1 MHLILTHEQADFDA
15 LGSLLAARMLEPS
28 ARAVLSRRLNRNA
41 RDYLTLYGEEL
52 PLENAE
58 DLPHARVDRVTLV
71 DTQTMGTTRGVGSY
85 TRIHVVDHHPLH
97 KPLAEGWTS
106 TIEMVGAATTLLVE
120 SLQAQSQP
128 LTVEAATLMLLG
140 IYEDTGS
147 FSYAGT
153 SPRDVRA
160 AAWLLEQNAS
170 LALTTEFLNRP
181 LSPEQ
186 RELYNRLLES
196 AESLVI
202 REQRIVLAQADAE
215 AGVEEISALAHKL
228 RDLFEPDGLFVLVN
242 LGTHLQLVARSST
255 DNLDVSEIAVRFGGG
270 GHNRAAA
277 ALIRDRTLEDVR
289 RELLEAI
296 DAGIT
301 PPMQVAQIYSP
312 RPKVVAADLTVAD
325 ASERMAR
332 YGYEGFPVVRGG
344 QVVGLLTR
352 RAVDRAMAHG
362 MQGALV
368 ESIMEGGSVTVQMGD
383 SVSHLQRLMV
393 DRGWGQ
399 IPVVSPE
406 GDRVVGIV
414 TRTDLLK
421 ALAPG
426 PSAGR
431 LNLKDRLEHGFPAAR
446 LALLHALAAAADRQ
460 PVPLY
465 LVGGV
470 VRDLVLKIPSY
481 DLDLVVEG
489 DAIALAQAVAETYGG
504 RVRSHERF
512 GTAKW
517 LLQDVDHAALGL
529 SAGEGAVLPESLDI
543 VSARAEFYAHPS
555 ALPEVERGNLKLD
568 LHRRDFT
575 INTLALSLNAAHFG
589 EVYDYWGGL
598 RDLEEKQ
605 IRVMHSISFVDD
617 PTRIL
622 RAARLEQRLG
632 FRIEPRTRD
641 LIALALPLLHRVSG
655 DRIRHELEAIFDE
668 PAPGDALQRL
678 QELDVLEGIFPGLR
692 WNTECAEH
700 VATARGFVPD
710 PRWSLSPDG
719 RSLPSPLHAWL
730 LDHPKPALEGALA
743 RLNFPRRD
751 AEMLLDARQALDSL
765 ERLAD
770 DASPSRITAVLEDVP
785 EPALVSAWINASGAT
800 RTRLENYLAH
810 WRNVQPA
817 TDGETLRRRGLPPGP
832 RYAEIL
838 HALRAARLDGRI
850 ESAEEEAR
858 MLEALLAE
866 SPTRRPEPG
875 SPTMTRPR
883 RASWSGDLPR
893 FSAALEERDL
903 PALEWDGEFVH
914 FRNLFRQS
922 FEDMRLRDA
931 PAAGHGTPTERRHRR
946 PDFSAMEQQRSAV
959 CRWAPARVSVFPAGK
974 ARIPAARLGNRL
986 MDEAEKILRERGMDT
1001 ASIGV
1006 EKDNPDARA
1015 LYERQGYHIIAD
1027 DPGTW
1032 SYVDHLGQRQQVVE
1046 PAWLM
1051 EKKLS

>member
-1 MHLILTHEQADFDA
+1 MHLILTHDQADFDA
-15 LGSLLAARMLEPS
+15 MASLLAARLLEPS
-28 ARAVLSRRLNRNA
+28 SRAVIPHRINRNV

-52 PLENAE
+52 PLDALE
-58 DLPHARVDRVTLV
+58 DLPRDRVDRVTLV
-71 DTQTMGTTRGVGSY
+71 DTQTMPTVHGAGEA

-97 KPLAEGWTS
+97 KPLAPGWTS
-106 TIEMVGAATTLLVE
+106 AIDMVGAATTLLVE
-120 SLQAQSQP
+120 SLQTLSNP

-147 FSYAGT
+147 LSYAGT

-181 LSPEQ
+181 LSTGQ

-196 AESLVI
+196 VESLVI
-202 REQRIVLAQADAE
+202 QGQRIVLAQAVAD
-215 AGVEEISALAHKL
+215 AGVEEISTIAHKL
-228 RDLFEPDGLFVLVN
+228 RDLFEPDGLFVVVD
-242 LGTHLQLVARSST
+242 LGTHLQLVARSAT
-255 DNLDVSEIAVRFGGG
+255 DNLDVSEIAARFGGG

-277 ALIRDRTLEDVR
+277 ALIRGRTLDDVR
-289 RELLEAI
+289 RELL
-296 DAGIT
+296 DALPASIT

-312 RPKVVAADLTVAD
+312 RPKVVEADLIIAD
-325 ASERMAR
+325 AAERMAR
-332 YGYEGFPVVRGG
+332 YGYEGFPVVRDGK
-344 QVVGLLTR
+344 VVGLLTR
-352 RAVDRAMAHG
+352 RAVDRALAHG
-362 MQGALV
+362 MQHAQV
-368 ESIMEGGSVTVQMGD
+368 ESVMEGGSVTVQLGD

-431 LNLKDRLEHGFPAAR
+431 LNLKDRLEHGFPASR
-446 LALLHALAAAADRQ
+446 LALLHAVAAVADRQ
-460 PVPLY
+460 HIPLY

-470 VRDLVLKIPSY
+470 VRDLLLKIPSF

-489 DAIALAQAVAETYGG
+489 DAIALARAVADEYGG

-517 LLQDVDHAALGL
+517 LLREVDPAALGL
-529 SAGEGAVLPESLDI
+529 PSAGDASMPESLDL

-575 INTLALSLNAAHFG
+575 INTLALSINTAHFG

-605 IRVMHSISFVDD
+605 IRVMHSISFIDD

-622 RAARLEQRLG
+622 RAVRLEQRLG

-668 PAPGDALQRL
+668 PTPGDALGRL
-678 QELDVLEGIFPGLR
+678 RELNVLGGIYPGLE
-692 WNTECAEH
+692 WSSLHAEH
-700 VATARGFVPD
+700 VGAARAFIPD
-710 PRWSLSPDG
+710 PFWSLASDG
-719 RSLPSPLHAWL
+719 RSLPSPMNAWL
-730 LDHPKPALEGALA
+730 LDHPKSVLEGVLA

-751 AEMLLDARQALDSL
+751 AELLLVARQALDAL
-765 ERLAD
+765 DRLAG
-770 DASPSRITAVLEDVP
+770 DAPPSRIADALEDIP
-785 EPALVSAWINASGAT
+785 EPALVGAYVNST
-800 RTRLENYLAH
+800 GVSRERLNHYLAR
-810 WRNVQPA
+810 WRTIQPE

-832 RYAEIL
+832 RYGEIL
-838 HALRAARLDGRI
+838 RALRAARLDGRI
-850 ESAEEEAR
+850 GSAQEETR
-858 MLEALLAE
+858 MLDDLLSE
-866 SPTRRPEPG
+866 MPIRGPETG
-875 SPTMTRPR
+875 S
-883 RASWSGDLPR
+883 
-893 FSAALEERDL
+893 
-903 PALEWDGEFVH
+903 
-914 FRNLFRQS
+914 
-922 FEDMRLRDA
+922 
-931 PAAGHGTPTERRHRR
+931 GT
-946 PDFSAMEQQRSAV
+946 
-959 CRWAPARVSVFPAGK
+959 
-974 ARIPAARLGNRL
+974 
-986 MDEAEKILRERGMDT
+986 
-1001 ASIGV
+1001 
-1006 EKDNPDARA
+1006 
-1015 LYERQGYHIIAD
+1015 
-1027 DPGTW
+1027 
-1032 SYVDHLGQRQQVVE
+1032 
-1046 PAWLM
+1046 
-1051 EKKLS
+1051 

>member
-1 MHLILTHEQADFDA
+1 MHLILTHDQADFDA
-15 LGSLLAARMLEPS
+15 MASLLAARLLEPS
-28 ARAVLSRRLNRNA
+28 SCAVIPHRINRNV

-52 PLENAE
+52 PLDALE
-58 DLPHARVDRVTLV
+58 DLPRDRVDRVTLV
-71 DTQTMGTTRGVGSY
+71 DTQTMPTVHGVGEA

-97 KPLAEGWTS
+97 KPLPPGWTS
-106 TIEMVGAATTLLVE
+106 AIDMVGAATTLLVE
-120 SLQAQSQP
+120 SLQTLSNP

-147 FSYAGT
+147 LSYAGT

-181 LSPEQ
+181 LSTGQ

-196 AESLVI
+196 VESLVI
-202 REQRIVLAQADAE
+202 QGQRIVLAQAVADT
-215 AGVEEISALAHKL
+215 GVEEISTIAHKL
-228 RDLFEPDGLFVLVN
+228 RDLFEPDGLFVVVD
-242 LGTHLQLVARSST
+242 LGTHLQLVARSAT
-255 DNLDVSEIAVRFGGG
+255 DNLDVSEIAARFGGG

-277 ALIRDRTLEDVR
+277 ALIRGRTLDEVR
-289 RELLEAI
+289 RELL
-296 DAGIT
+296 DALPASIT

-312 RPKVVAADLTVAD
+312 RPKVVEANLTIAD
-325 ASERMAR
+325 AAERMAR
-332 YGYEGFPVVRGG
+332 YGYEGFPVVRDGK
-344 QVVGLLTR
+344 VVGLLTR
-352 RAVDRAMAHG
+352 RAVDRALAHG
-362 MQGALV
+362 MQHAQV
-368 ESIMEGGSVTVQMGD
+368 ESVMEGGSVTVQLGD

-431 LNLKDRLEHGFPAAR
+431 LNLRDRLEHGFPASR
-446 LALLHALAAAADRQ
+446 LALLHAVAAVADRQ
-460 PVPLY
+460 HIPLY

-470 VRDLVLKIPSY
+470 VRDLLLKIPSY

-489 DAIALAQAVAETYGG
+489 DAIALALDVADEYGG

-517 LLQDVDHAALGL
+517 LLREVDPAALGL
-529 SAGEGAVLPESLDI
+529 PAAEDASMPESLDL

-575 INTLALSLNAAHFG
+575 INTLALSLNTAHFG

-605 IRVMHSISFVDD
+605 IRVMHSISFIDD

-622 RAARLEQRLG
+622 RAVRLEQRLG

-668 PAPGDALQRL
+668 PTPGDALGRL
-678 QELDVLEGIFPGLR
+678 RELNVLGGIYPGLE
-692 WNTECAEH
+692 WSSLHAEH
-700 VATARGFVPD
+700 VGAARAFTPD
-710 PRWSLSPDG
+710 PFWALASDG
-719 RSLPSPLHAWL
+719 RSLPSPMNAWL
-730 LDHPKPALEGALA
+730 LDHPKPVLEGVLV

-751 AEMLLDARQALDSL
+751 AELLLVARQALDALDSL
-765 ERLAD
+765 AG
-770 DASPSRITAVLEDVP
+770 DAPPSRIADTLEDIP
-785 EPALVSAWINASGAT
+785 EPALVGAYVNST
-800 RTRLENYLAH
+800 GVSRERLSHYLAR
-810 WRNVQPA
+810 WRIIQPE

-832 RYAEIL
+832 RYGEIL
-838 HALRAARLDGRI
+838 RALRAARLDGRI
-850 ESAEEEAR
+850 GSAQEEAR
-858 MLEALLAE
+858 MLDELLSE
-866 SPTRRPEPG
+866 TPVRGPETG
-875 SPTMTRPR
+875 SG
-883 RASWSGDLPR
+883 S
-893 FSAALEERDL
+893 
-903 PALEWDGEFVH
+903 
-914 FRNLFRQS
+914 
-922 FEDMRLRDA
+922 
-931 PAAGHGTPTERRHRR
+931 
-946 PDFSAMEQQRSAV
+946 
-959 CRWAPARVSVFPAGK
+959 
-974 ARIPAARLGNRL
+974 
-986 MDEAEKILRERGMDT
+986 
-1001 ASIGV
+1001 
-1006 EKDNPDARA
+1006 
-1015 LYERQGYHIIAD
+1015 
-1027 DPGTW
+1027 
-1032 SYVDHLGQRQQVVE
+1032 
-1046 PAWLM
+1046 
-1051 EKKLS
+1051 